1 LELLADV
8 RNKHQ
13 GPQRNSVTQRVTD
26 HRIEQGSKDGLI
38 ETRGPA
44 QTEESQQLPVRRDN
58 IFVSKGV
65 QKLPFEFV
73 RSHESTAVP
82 PSGSVPAGPSGRW
95 WTRLDTILADSQA
108 FPISWPFRTCIE
120 LQSTS
125 DLQHVR
131 LVVQAVQGMHIIHPA
146 EHV

>member
-1 LELLADV
+1 MYGINIKGLNVRSHTQHVADY
-8 RNKHQ
+8 
-13 GPQRNSVTQRVTD
+13 
-26 HRIEQGSKDGLI
+26 RIVLGSKDGLI
-38 ETRGPA
+38 ETRGPPKI
-44 QTEESQQLPVRRDN
+44 EESQPLPVRHDN

-73 RSHESTAVP
+73 RSHENTTVP
-82 PSGSVPAGPSGRW
+82 PPGTLPASSSGRW
-95 WTRLDTILADSQA
+95 WTRLDTVLADSQA

-131 LVVQAVQGMHIIHPA
+131 LVVQAVQGMQYIPPR
-146 EHV
+146 

>member
-1 LELLADV
+1 MYGINIKDLNVHFPTQHGADY
-8 RNKHQ
+8 
-13 GPQRNSVTQRVTD
+13 
-26 HRIEQGSKDGLI
+26 RIEVGSKDGLI
-38 ETRGPA
+38 EMRGPPK
-44 QTEESQQLPVRRDN
+44 TEESQPLPVRHDN

-73 RSHESTAVP
+73 RSHESTTAP
-82 PSGSVPAGPSGRW
+82 PGTAPASAPGRW
-95 WTRLDTILADSQA
+95 WARLDTVLADSQA

-131 LVVQAVQGMHIIHPA
+131 LVVQAVQGL
-146 EHV
+146 